1 MLGVEVISNFW
12 ILFALFLFWIWGIGT
27 DDMDDL
33 VVMRLKSHLR
43 DLILTS
49 LNTAFTSSDRIT
61 STLFQIY
68 FHFQSNI
75 EEIAYSSLMSIL
87 W

>member
-61 STLFQIY
+61 STPFQIY